1 MFSKYSIFPNSQATP
16 FVAVAAVVVVTLLH
30 QCITYFVSHIQYR
43 KPPPPK
49 NRARQSRVPRALK
62 TVEPNASPNVFQVGT
77 HREADRERV

>member
-1 MFSKYSIFPNSQATP
+1 MFSKYSTFPYSQATP
-16 FVAVAAVVVVTLLH
+16 FVAVAAVTLLH
-30 QCITYFVSHIQYR
+30 QRIMYFVSHIQYR